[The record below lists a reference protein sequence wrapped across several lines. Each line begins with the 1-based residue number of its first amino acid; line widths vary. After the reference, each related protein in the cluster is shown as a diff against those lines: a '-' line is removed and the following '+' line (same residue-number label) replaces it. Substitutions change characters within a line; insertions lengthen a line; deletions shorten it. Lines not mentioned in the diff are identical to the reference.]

1 MTEYSHLIL
10 GDTKGYPSS
19 DNFLT
24 ILCKTTML
32 KFENLRGLEGKLDSN
47 CLSSICISLC
57 PKKKEKEKNG
67 FAHATSFESLVML
80 HHDGIDVFDEKFLP
94 FCFFCTVTTYLP
106 LGMLKCF

>member
-32 KFENLRGLEGKLDSN
+32 KFKNLQGLERKLDSN
-47 CLSSICISLC
+47 CLSFHLHLLMSQ
-57 PKKKEKEKNG
+57 KKKEKEKNG
-67 FAHATSFESLVML
+67 YAHATSFES
-80 HHDGIDVFDEKFLP
+80 
-94 FCFFCTVTTYLP
+94 
-106 LGMLKCF
+106 